1 MADHLTPQQVLDL
14 ACQAQPQGDSLQ
26 ALRLHL
32 AGCAACRR
40 SLLEAEALQALAV
53 EAAPEMDQ
61 AANRALAADAG
72 RQALRQQISEQA
84 GEEAAHQLM
93 DEPPAASRRGASMAP
108 ALAALAAALLLGGLL
123 WWQNR
128 REQQAMAE
136 LAAPAWP
143 GLDATP
149 AASAAPSPAQPFVP
163 PTPLPAGLRDSGT
176 DKAPTA
182 ADRAAKRLL
191 ISHSRAASK
200 KRRHAAA
207 KKPSA
212 AALAKPAVPA
222 ATALPAPS
230 PEPSPTAGGGPL
242 AQALVQAPGGL
253 DESGDPSQQPAS
265 LEVVSTRC
273 APAQHQLAQLAVVAP
288 GPAQV
293 ELRIFTIHSRSVR
306 AATLELAQ
314 AGRLELSWNGQDDQ
328 GVDLPAGIYYAR
340 VTTPWFIRTETL
352 ELAR

>member
-1 MADHLTPQQVLDL
+1 MAEHLSPQQVLDL
-14 ACQAQPQGDSLQ
+14 ACQAQPKGNSLQ

-32 AGCAACRR
+32 ADCALCRR

-61 AANRALAADAG
+61 AANRALAAEAG
-72 RQALRQQISEQA
+72 RLALRKQISEEA
-84 GEEAAHQLM
+84 GEEAARQVM
-93 DEPPAASRRGASMAP
+93 DEAPAAGKRSSMAP

-128 REQQAMAE
+128 REQQAMAD

-143 GLDATP
+143 SLDATP
-149 AASAAPSPAQPFVP
+149 SASAPPPQPQAFVP
-163 PTPLPAGLRDSGT
+163 PTPLPAGLRESGA

-182 ADRAAKRLL
+182 ADRAAKKLL
-191 ISHSRAASK
+191 IRHSRAASK

-207 KKPSA
+207 KKPAPA
-212 AALAKPAVPA
+212 AAPTAAPTPAP
-222 ATALPAPS
+222 TAPPAPS

-242 AQALVQAPGGL
+242 VQAPGGL
-253 DESGDPSQQPAS
+253 GDASDPSQQPAS
-265 LEVVSTRC
+265 LEVINTRC
-273 APAQHQLAQLAVVAP
+273 APAEHQLAQLAVVAP

-306 AATLELAQ
+306 LILLELAQ
-314 AGRLELSWNGQDDQ
+314 AGRLDLSWNGQDDQ

-340 VTTPWFIRTETL
+340 VTTPWFMRTETL

>member
-1 MADHLTPQQVLDL
+1 LDL
-14 ACQAQPQGDSLQ
+14 ACQAQPKGDSLQ

-32 AGCAACRR
+32 ASCAACRR

-53 EAAPEMDQ
+53 EAAPEMDL
-61 AANRALAADAG
+61 AANRALAAEAG

-84 GEEAAHQLM
+84 GEDAARQVMEEA
-93 DEPPAASRRGASMAP
+93 PAGSRRSSMAP

-123 WWQNR
+123 WWQNQ
-128 REQQAMAE
+128 REQQAMAD

-143 GLDATP
+143 GLNATP
-149 AASAAPSPAQPFVP
+149 PASAPPAPALAQAFVP

-200 KRRHAAA
+200 KRRHPAPKKAAAAAA
-207 KKPSA
+207 KP
-212 AALAKPAVPA
+212 PAP
-222 ATALPAPS
+222 TALPAPS

-242 AQALVQAPGGL
+242 AQPLVQAPGGL
-253 DESGDPSQQPAS
+253 GESSDPSQQPAA
-265 LEVVSTRC
+265 LEVINTRC
-273 APAQHQLAQLAVVAP
+273 APAQHQLAQLSVVAP

-293 ELRIFTIHSRSVR
+293 EMRIFTIHSRSVR
-306 AATLELAQ
+306 LVLLELAQ
-314 AGRLELSWNGQDDQ
+314 AGRLDLNWNGQDDQ
-328 GVDLPAGIYYAR
+328 GADLPAGIYYAR

>member
-1 MADHLTPQQVLDL
+1 
-14 ACQAQPQGDSLQ
+14 
-26 ALRLHL
+26 
-32 AGCAACRR
+32 
-40 SLLEAEALQALAV
+40 
-53 EAAPEMDQ
+53 
-61 AANRALAADAG
+61 
-72 RQALRQQISEQA
+72 
-84 GEEAAHQLM
+84 
-93 DEPPAASRRGASMAP
+93 MAP

-128 REQQAMAE
+128 SEQKAMAE

-149 AASAAPSPAQPFVP
+149 APAAAQAFVP

-182 ADRAAKRLL
+182 ADRAAKKLL
-191 ISHSRAASK
+191 ISHSRAALK
-200 KRRHAAA
+200 KRRHALAKKAPAA
-207 KKPSA
+207 KP
-212 AALAKPAVPA
+212 LLPAP
-222 ATALPAPS
+222 TALPTPS

-253 DESGDPSQQPAS
+253 GDASDPSQQPAA

-273 APAQHQLAQLAVVAP
+273 APAQHQLAQLSVVAP

-293 ELRIFTIHSRSVR
+293 EMRIFTIHSRSVR
-306 AATLELAQ
+306 LVTLDLAQ
-314 AGRLELSWNGQDDQ
+314 AGRLDLSWNGQDDQ
-328 GVDLPAGIYYAR
+328 GADLPAGIYYAR